1 MKSQSQSL
9 PGHLLMLRL
18 AELHWSSSFERRLG
32 ALAPGGILLA
42 GPLPRAPETL
52 WELLTRIS
60 QSLPSTP
67 FLAIDDEG
75 GGAAPLSALLPPLP
89 SPRAVAA
96 KGARAAGQVGEL
108 MGTALR
114 LLGFNTNLGPELDLA
129 SAFAE
134 RTLGTCTFG
143 ADPYEVAQ
151 CGRAFVEGLK
161 RHKILACGKHFP
173 GLASVPPAASG
184 ELPISGRSMAELWR
198 SDLVPYRELL
208 PQLPLVMMSTAAYKA
223 YDFDY
228 PRSAVLSAH
237 IVERLLRAKLGYR
250 GVVVAPQLESQ
261 DVRGVLDL
269 SSAAVQSV
277 NAGCDLLVVE
287 REESWLAM
295 RQALESGKLP
305 DQRLEQALGRIRAAK
320 KGLAQPGGQPSRI
333 AWKRLMRRF
342 EEFNSRYEEQKSA

>member
-1 MKSQSQSL
+1 MKSRSQSL
-9 PGHLLMLRL
+9 PGQLLMLRL
-18 AELHWSSSFERRLG
+18 AELRWSSSFERRLR

-42 GPLPRAPETL
+42 GPLPRSPETL

-60 QSLPSTP
+60 QSSPTTP
-67 FLAIDDEG
+67 FLAIEDE
-75 GGAAPLSALLPPLP
+75 GGAAPLSALLPQLPL
-89 SPRAVAA
+89 PRAVAA

-134 RTLGTCTFG
+134 RTLGARTFG
-143 ADPYEVAQ
+143 TDPYEVAQ

-184 ELPISGRSMAELWR
+184 ELPISGRSMVELWR

-228 PRSAVLSAH
+228 PRSAVLSAQ
-237 IVERLLRAKLGYR
+237 IVEGLLRAKLGYR

-261 DVRGVLDL
+261 HVRGMLDL

-295 RQALESGKLP
+295 RQARESGKLP

-320 KGLAQPGGQPSRI
+320 KGLPQPGGQPSKI
-333 AWKRLMRRF
+333 AWERLMRRF
-342 EEFNSRYEEQKSA
+342 EGLASGA